1 MAENPESDN
10 EKGGNENKFDILSWW
25 KINSIK
31 FSILSQMARDV
42 LAIPI
47 STVTLESTFRTEGR
61 VLDAFRSSLT
71 PRIVESLLCTQ
82 DWLRGLALLDGVEES
97 MEDLVKLEAGTISCK
112 SIIFIINTF
121 L

>member
-1 MAENPESDN
+1 MAH
-10 EKGGNENKFDILSWW
+10 
-25 KINSIK
+25 
-31 FSILSQMARDV
+31 DV

-47 STVTLESTFRTEGR
+47 STVASESTFSTGGR

-82 DWLRGLALLDGVEES
+82 DWLRELALSNGVEES

-112 SIIFIINTF
+112 SIIFVISTI